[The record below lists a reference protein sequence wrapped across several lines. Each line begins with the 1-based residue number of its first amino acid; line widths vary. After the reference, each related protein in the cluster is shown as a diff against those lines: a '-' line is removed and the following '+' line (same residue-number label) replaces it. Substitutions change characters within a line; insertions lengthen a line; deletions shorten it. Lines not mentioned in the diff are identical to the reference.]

1 VTADSGRPDRDIPVG
16 AAVWA
21 AIAFAARTAPA
32 RLLAQVLLSAVAG
45 IAPMVTAL
53 AGKRLFD
60 QLAAGRNA
68 AALTAGTVLAGTTL
82 VAACLP
88 AAQRY
93 LGRELER
100 RVSLRASDELYR
112 AVTSTV
118 GLARLEDPA
127 FHDRVRLARQS
138 GGDTPAVVTDSLLAV
153 ARCVLTAAGL
163 VAALAALSPLL
174 AGALLVVCAPVVLCH
189 LALSRRRAATM
200 WTVSPAERRELF
212 FGGLLVDLQAAKEIR
227 LFGLGDFLRG
237 RILAGR
243 RSADRHHRRLDRG
256 ELGVQI
262 LASAL
267 SAGAAAAATL
277 WGVRAVAA
285 GGLTLG
291 DVSLLLVSVGGLS
304 MVGGELASALALTNR
319 HALVYRHYLAV
330 VREPGDAREA
340 RAPAAAVPGAGI
352 ELRDVWFR
360 YAETGPWILRGIDLT
375 IPAGRS
381 TALVGVNGAGKS
393 TLVKLLCRFYDPT
406 RGSITWD
413 GVDLRAIP
421 PAELRGRITAVFQDY
436 MEYDLSAGEN
446 IAIGDIDAIGDT
458 ARIRASAEN
467 AGVGHTIAGLP
478 AGYDTILSR
487 VFAAEPGGSGMQL
500 SGGQWQ
506 RLAVARGMFRGDR
519 ELMILDEPS
528 SGLDPAAEHDLHE
541 RLRGLRQGR
550 TSLLISHRL
559 GAVRDADHI
568 VVLAGGRVAEQGDH
582 EGLLAA
588 GGRYAALFRL
598 QAGPY
603 ATAGLEGAR

>member
-1 VTADSGRPDRDIPVG
+1 MTAGNVRPDLDIPVR
-16 AAVWA
+16 AAVRA
-21 AIAFAARTAPA
+21 AVAFAARTTPA
-32 RLLAQVLLSAVAG
+32 RLLAQIVLSAVAG
-45 IAPMVTAL
+45 LTPMVTAL
-53 AGKRLFD
+53 AGKHLFD

-68 AALTAGTVLAGTTL
+68 AALTAGAVLAGAML

-88 AAQRY
+88 AGQRY
-93 LGRELER
+93 LGREMER
-100 RVSLRASDELYR
+100 RLSLRASDELYR

-118 GLARLEDPA
+118 GIARLENPA

-138 GGDTPAVVTDSLLAV
+138 GGDTPAVVTDALIAV
-153 ARCVLTAAGL
+153 ARCLITMFGLLT
-163 VAALAALSPLL
+163 ALAALSPLL
-174 AGALLVVCAPVVLCH
+174 AGALLAVCVPVVVCH
-189 LALSRRRAATM
+189 LALSRRRAAAM
-200 WTVSPAERRELF
+200 WTVSPAERREVF
-212 FGGLLVDLQAAKEIR
+212 FSGLLVDLQAAKEIR
-227 LFGLGDFLRG
+227 LFGLGGFLRG

-243 RSADRHHRRLDRG
+243 RSADRQYRRIDRG

-277 WGVRAVAA
+277 WTVQSVAA
-285 GGLTLG
+285 GGLTIG
-291 DVSLLLVSVGGLS
+291 DVSLLLVSVSGLT
-304 MVGGELASALALTNR
+304 MVGGELATALALANR

-330 VREPGDAREA
+330 VREPVDVPEV
-340 RAPAAAVPGAGI
+340 RAPAVAVPGAGI

-360 YAETGPWILRGIDLT
+360 YTETGPWILRGVDLN
-375 IPAGRS
+375 IPVGRA
-381 TALVGVNGAGKS
+381 TALVGANGAGKS

-421 PAELRGRITAVFQDY
+421 PADLRDRITAVFQDY

-446 IAIGDIDAIGDT
+446 IGIGDIGSIGDT
-458 ARIRASAEN
+458 DRIRTAAEN
-467 AGVGHTIAGLP
+467 AGIGDTVTGLP
-478 AGYDTILSR
+478 DSYDTILSR
-487 VFAAEPGGSGMQL
+487 VFAAEPGSNGAQL

-541 RLRGLRQGR
+541 RLRGLRRGR

-582 EGLLAA
+582 ESLLAA
-588 GGRYAALFRL
+588 GGRYASLFQL

-603 ATAGLEGAR
+603 ATAGLGDAP